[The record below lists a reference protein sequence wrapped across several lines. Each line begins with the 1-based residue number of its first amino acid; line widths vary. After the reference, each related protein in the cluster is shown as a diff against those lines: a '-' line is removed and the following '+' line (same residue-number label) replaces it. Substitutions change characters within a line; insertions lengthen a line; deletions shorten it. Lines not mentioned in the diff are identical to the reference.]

1 MLDSVVVWL
10 QQADPLSVYAVLF
23 LSAYFE
29 NIIPPIPGDVPVA
42 LAGYLLA
49 FDRITFSSALFW
61 STLGS
66 VAGFMTVFLLSRF
79 LGLKLYAAGQSEAR
93 HKFARSVHKLFPPSE
108 MEAVRQKFSGHGYMA
123 VVLNRFLF
131 GSRAVICLMAGM
143 LHLKI
148 PQVLLASLVSSLL
161 WNVLLISG
169 GYLLGS
175 NWDKIGQYA
184 VFYSVPF
191 TILFIGLI
199 AWAVVKYLKKR
210 KQHDA
215 GA

>member
-1 MLDSVVVWL
+1 MLDTVVAWL
-10 QQADPLSVYAVLF
+10 QQADPSSVYAALF

-29 NIIPPIPGDVPVA
+29 NIIPPIPGDVPIA

-49 FDRITFSSALFW
+49 FDRITVSAALLF

-93 HKFARSVHKLFPPSE
+93 HKFARSIHKLFPPSE
-108 MEAVRQKFSGHGYMA
+108 MEVVRQKFSGHGYLA

-131 GSRAVICLMAGM
+131 GSRAVICIVAGM

-191 TILFIGLI
+191 TILFMALI
-199 AWAVVKYLKKR
+199 VWTVVKYLKKR
-210 KQHDA
+210 KQYDA